1 MSLKSR
7 LWRQLDAAID
17 AAPEPL
23 QRATLRAQRA
33 ALMARHGREDQAR
46 DELSALHMLA
56 FQSPNPALSAWLH
69 YAEGLTSYFSDM
81 GSASGDKLRRAEAAA
96 QALGLTEL
104 QALSAAWQA
113 YMAFVRHDIGALVAH
128 AQATRKLAGPEHHA
142 ALGRLAITLGIAHD
156 FAGTEQSQAWY
167 AEARRQASA
176 EGDDASQS
184 ALIYNMTAM
193 RVAQLRRR
201 HLDSPAQAMSAHLL
215 GTDSVAHYDAAVD
228 VAVLPDLT
236 PLLRAQLLVLQGDY
250 AHAQALYAEHL
261 PPARARGL
269 ARLGSSLLAEVAW
282 CRVNL
287 GETGLALQQALDA
300 EQELDLA
307 TDTDDRAA
315 SLSRLAQVH
324 AALGRQAQADEFAR
338 RAEAEWA
345 EVKRDQATWA
355 GALKAAGLSKP

>member
-7 LWRQLDAAID
+7 LWRQLDAAIE

-23 QRATLRAQRA
+23 QRATLRAKRA
-33 ALMARHGREDQAR
+33 VLMARHGREDQAR
-46 DELSALHMLA
+46 DELSSLHMQA

-69 YAEGLTSYFSDM
+69 YAEGLSSYFSDM
-81 GSASGDKLRRAEAAA
+81 GSSAGDKLRRAETAA
-96 QALGLTEL
+96 QTLGLTEL
-104 QALSAAWQA
+104 QALAAAWQA
-113 YMAFVRHDIGALVAH
+113 YMAFVRHDIQALASH
-128 AQATRKLAGPEHHA
+128 AQATRKLADAKHHA
-142 ALGRLAITLGIAHD
+142 ALGRLAIVLGIAHD
-156 FAGTEQSQAWY
+156 FAGTDHAQAWY
-167 AEARRQASA
+167 AEARRHASA

-193 RVAQLRRR
+193 RVARLRRQ
-201 HLDSPAQAMSAHLL
+201 HLDSPTQALPEHLL
-215 GTDSVAHYDAAVD
+215 GADSVAHYDAAVD

-250 AHAQALYAEHL
+250 AQAQALYAEHL

-282 CRVNL
+282 CRANL
-287 GETGLALQQALDA
+287 GESDLALQQAQDA
-300 EQELDLA
+300 ELELDLA

-324 AALGRQAQADEFAR
+324 AVLGRPEQSEALAKRAAAQ
-338 RAEAEWA
+338 WA
-345 EVKRDQATWA
+345 EVKREQAAWA
-355 GALKAAGLSKP
+355 QALKAAGLDKL

>member
-7 LWRQLDAAID
+7 LWRQLDAAIE

-33 ALMARHGREDQAR
+33 VLMARHGREDQAR
-46 DELSALHMLA
+46 DELSALHMQA
-56 FQSPNPALSAWLH
+56 FQSPNSALSAWLH

-81 GSASGDKLRRAEAAA
+81 GSNAADKLRRAEAAA
-96 QALGLTEL
+96 QAQGLAEL
-104 QALSAAWQA
+104 QALAAAWQA
-113 YMAFVRHDIGALVAH
+113 YMAFVRHDVKALAAH
-128 AQATRKLAGPEHHA
+128 AQGARRLAVPGHHA
-142 ALGRLAITLGIAHD
+142 ALGRLAIVLGIAHD
-156 FAGTEQSQAWY
+156 FAGTEYSPAWY
-167 AEARRQASA
+167 AEARRHASA

-193 RVAQLRRR
+193 RVARLRRQ
-201 HLDSPAQAMSAHLL
+201 HLDSPTQAMPEHLL
-215 GTDSVAHYDAAVD
+215 GADSVAHYDAAVD
-228 VAVLPDLT
+228 VAVLPHLT

-250 AHAQALYAEHL
+250 AQAQALYAEHL

-287 GETGLALQQALDA
+287 GEPELALQQAQDA

-307 TDTDDRAA
+307 TDADDRAA
-315 SLSRLAQVH
+315 SLSRLAQVYV
-324 AALGRQAQADEFAR
+324 ALGRREQADGLTQ
-338 RAEAEWA
+338 RAAAEWSQ
-345 EVKRDQATWA
+345 VKREQAEWT
-355 GALKAAGLSKP
+355 GVLTAAGLLKP